1 MRFPI
6 LGAAVLPFVCF
17 AVQAEPWRVVDIPTR
32 PGVTQRFLYVASEK
46 PTASAVILPRGA
58 GEIQVDADGR
68 IERQAGNFLV
78 RARELFAERG
88 IAVAIVTPPSG
99 RENLEYFRD
108 TREHAEDVRA
118 VIAWLRRDAAVPV
131 WLIGTSRSTVSAG
144 YVATALAPKDGGPD
158 GVVLTS
164 SVLIQTRNMR
174 EPVVPGLALERIVVP
189 VLMVYH
195 RLDGCPSCPPSY
207 VPGVIA
213 RLTAAPR
220 KEFIAVEGGVSEGA
234 ACEPLAYHGYN
245 GIERE
250 VVAKIAE
257 WMLR

>member
-1 MRFPI
+1 VVT
-6 LGAAVLPFVCF
+6 AVLLLACSV
-17 AVQAEPWRVVDIPTR
+17 VQGQTARVVDIPTR
-32 PGVTQRFLYVASEK
+32 PGVTQRFLYVAPDK
-46 PTASAVILPRGA
+46 PKAAAVIFPGGA
-58 GEIQVDADGR
+58 GEFHVDADAK

-78 RARELFAERG
+78 RSRALFSERG

-99 RENLEYFRD
+99 RANLEYFRD
-108 TREHAEDVRA
+108 TREHAEDVRS
-118 VIAWLRRDAAVPV
+118 VIAWLRREAAVPV

-174 EPVVPGLALERIVVP
+174 EPVVPGLALDRIAVP

-195 RLDGCPSCPPSY
+195 RLDACPSCPPSY
-207 VPGVIA
+207 VPGVIG

-220 KEFIAVEGGVSEGA
+220 KEFIAVEGGVSEGP
-234 ACEPLAYHGYN
+234 ACEPQAYHGYN
-245 GIERE
+245 GIERD
-250 VVAKIAE
+250 VVAKITE